1 MATYK
6 AKNKKANSSGNG
18 DKEESK
24 LFPKEAKFGTSL
36 KDLRNLIIQSGEDK
50 YVSVGGSRR
59 PIDAM
64 PLKKFKEGSRAHKR
78 FEAIMNM
85 KPTYEFMGKTYK
97 TAYIPKSGAEVRDF
111 YEKTPV
117 KNAQRTDW
125 GQVYDRDFKDDMKF
139 EKKVK
144 SDKMKEMGEFFKKE
158 SARVRNQ
165 DNPLKNK

>member
-1 MATYK
+1 MK
-6 AKNKKANSSGNG
+6 LKKGNG
-18 DKEESK
+18 DKKESK
-24 LFPKEAKFGTSL
+24 LFPKKAKFGTSP
-36 KDLRNLIIQSGEDK
+36 KDLRNLIIESGEDK

-59 PIDAM
+59 LSDAM
-64 PLKKFKEGSRAHKR
+64 PLKKFREGSRAHKR

-85 KPTYEFMGKTYK
+85 KPTYNFMGETYK

-144 SDKMKEMGEFFKKE
+144 SDKMKRMTE
-158 SARVRNQ
+158 SLKNETARLRTK
-165 DNPLKNK
+165 DNPLNNK

>member
-1 MATYK
+1 MK
-6 AKNKKANSSGNG
+6 LKKGNG
-18 DKEESK
+18 DKKESK
-24 LFPKEAKFGTSL
+24 LFPKEVKFGRSL
-36 KDLRNLIIQSGEDK
+36 EDLRNLIIQSGEDK

-59 PIDAM
+59 PSDAM
-64 PLKKFKEGSRAHKR
+64 PLKKFREGSRAHKR

-85 KPTYEFMGKTYK
+85 KPTYKFMGETYK

-144 SDKMKEMGEFFKKE
+144 SDKMKRMSESLKKE
-158 SARVRNQ
+158 TARLRTQ
-165 DNPLKNK
+165 GNPLKNK

>member
-1 MATYK
+1 MK
-6 AKNKKANSSGNG
+6 LKKGNG
-18 DKEESK
+18 DKKESK
-24 LFPKEAKFGTSL
+24 LFPKKAKFGTSL
-36 KDLRNLIIQSGEDK
+36 KDLRNLIIKSGEDK

-59 PIDAM
+59 LSDAI
-64 PLKKFKEGSRAHKR
+64 PLKKFREGSRAHKSVV
-78 FEAIMNM
+78 AIMNM
-85 KPTYEFMGKTYK
+85 KPTYNFMGETYK

-144 SDKMKEMGEFFKKE
+144 SDKMKGMGEFFKKE
-158 SARVRNQ
+158 SARVRTK
-165 DNPLKNK
+165 DNPLNNK

>member
-1 MATYK
+1 MK
-6 AKNKKANSSGNG
+6 LKKGNG
-18 DKEESK
+18 DKKESK
-24 LFPKEAKFGTSL
+24 LFQKEAKFGTSL
-36 KDLRNLIIQSGEDK
+36 KDLRNLIIKSGEDK

-59 PIDAM
+59 PSDAM
-64 PLKKFKEGSRAHKR
+64 PLKKFREGSRANKR

-85 KPTYEFMGKTYK
+85 KPTYNFMGKTYK

-117 KNAQRTDW
+117 KNAKLVDW

-144 SDKMKEMGEFFKKE
+144 SDKMKEMGESLKKE
-158 SARVRNQ
+158 TARLRTK